1 MKSQLLILGSCALFA
16 CAASGCATATP
27 PAQQALQSR
36 RIFNAALETIHGLH
50 AAGKISA
57 QQERQLLPVIVAA
70 SAALDRMDLDALSGN
85 PAGFDVAARALD
97 AALSELDV
105 TISQAQMP
113 SRPSSAPGTRPS
125 GANED

>member
-1 MKSQLLILGSCALFA
+1 MKSQLIILGLCALSV
-16 CAASGCATATP
+16 CAASGCTTATP

-50 AAGKISA
+50 TAGKISA
-57 QQERQLLPVIVAA
+57 RQERQLLPVIVAA
-70 SAALDRMDLDALSGN
+70 SAALDRMDAYALSGD
-85 PAGFDVAARALD
+85 PAGFDVAVTAVN
-97 AALSELDV
+97 AALSELNL
-105 TISQAQMP
+105 TISQAQIP

>member
-1 MKSQLLILGSCALFA
+1 MRYQLLIIAFCALFA
-16 CAASGCATATP
+16 CAAGGCATATP
-27 PAQQALQSR
+27 PAQQSLQSR

-70 SAALDRMDLDALSGN
+70 SAALDRMDAYALAGDS
-85 PAGFDVAARALD
+85 AGFDVAVTAVN
-97 AALSELDV
+97 AALSELNT
-105 TISQAQMP
+105 TISQAQTP

-125 GANED
+125 GANEE